1 MNNLINEEKNA
12 ECLNL
17 KDIRLKA
24 EKYNWLEKSE
34 KENSYV
40 FYKDNVKIHIIDLK
54 GLVTI
59 EVKLLNGISYKMCRS
74 NIKIDEISSFFGSSN
89 NYYSYN
95 DIINKTILCNYN
107 LSVKEKID
115 LFNKNDKSFLKQD
128 KDKNISKCATNKV
141 ISYNI
146 NNNNNNNNI
155 IKGKNIKCN
164 NMTNQNF
171 HLMQREPFGKVEKI
185 YTKRKEQNIFI
196 KTDKKED
203 ILLLHKNK
211 LLANIAN
218 EDVNNKI
225 CMDENVERMICRSKT
240 ILTLKEN
247 NKISRSPY
255 DITYKKYTSDK
266 FVYNDMGAHNVVEK
280 KKSNRKLKNFKKLK
294 KLKSTSYELL
304 YFYNKTNK
312 ICNNITLNIILNKIS
327 YFCFFNNFFSY
338 RTLYEYKY
346 IYIYNNKGKKE
357 LNKRTGKKLFNHSF
371 ERMFIN
377 MSKDN
382 TYDKCRRS
390 KKNIHNVICPY
401 NNIFNGINKKEVY
414 DNYGDNIY
422 PYNYST
428 RNPYRIFQ
436 IKKDKFVNHNLY
448 IKKKYYNNNNNNINK
463 KKNTSCRFYFTKY
476 NTNKYI
482 KNYTSNKYNIHNDPD
497 KKYSIY
503 HKKYRCNG
511 NNFLYKDL
519 NIFKETY
526 VHNDCDN
533 NINMCN
539 YFKTYEMNNA
549 QNTYNHLD
557 IQTFNDIK
565 REEYN
570 IYQPMYG
577 ITNNTYNNYH
587 TNKCNNMNNYIHKNS
602 NEYNSYDLNNNIYNT
617 STIDDNNLG
626 NYNIY
631 EIYCNNYYDK
641 RLTSVSCYMQ
651 RVHNKSYMNK
661 TANILNKKYNNL
673 LYSNEQMFNKSKNK
687 KEKIKRLM
695 YIENDMKKLYVNKGV
710 NNNFKYQ
717 YIYEELDRFNHISPS
732 SYKKKNQ
739 LQNVK
744 NEIYKKLSYLK
755 YFQHD
760 MNKNI
765 PRYYFFI
772 KHLLHDYCKKKLH
785 IWLKVMLVK
794 QKCGYCNEHFENI
807 DILENHLKYVKTHK
821 VFYCCQKPFPSLK
834 YLYIHLKR
842 KNHYG
847 YIYYY

>member
-1 MNNLINEEKNA
+1 
-12 ECLNL
+12 
-17 KDIRLKA
+17 
-24 EKYNWLEKSE
+24 
-34 KENSYV
+34 
-40 FYKDNVKIHIIDLK
+40 
-54 GLVTI
+54 
-59 EVKLLNGISYKMCRS
+59 
-74 NIKIDEISSFFGSSN
+74 
-89 NYYSYN
+89 
-95 DIINKTILCNYN
+95 
-107 LSVKEKID
+107 
-115 LFNKNDKSFLKQD
+115 
-128 KDKNISKCATNKV
+128 
-141 ISYNI
+141 
-146 NNNNNNNNI
+146 
-155 IKGKNIKCN
+155 
-164 NMTNQNF
+164 MTNQNF

-225 CMDENVERMICRSKT
+225 CIDENVERMICTSKT
-240 ILTLKEN
+240 ILSLKEN

-255 DITYKKYTSDK
+255 DITDKKYTSNK
-266 FVYNDMGAHNVVEK
+266 FVYNDMGVHNVVEK
-280 KKSNRKLKNFKKLK
+280 KKSNRKLKNSKKLNKLK

-312 ICNNITLNIILNKIS
+312 ICNNIILNKI
-327 YFCFFNNFFSY
+327 YYLCFFNNFFSY

-346 IYIYNNKGKKE
+346 IYIYNN
-357 LNKRTGKKLFNHSF
+357 
-371 ERMFIN
+371 
-377 MSKDN
+377 N

-401 NNIFNGINKKEVY
+401 NNISNGINKKEVY

-428 RNPYRIFQ
+428 RNPYRIYQ
-436 IKKDKFVNHNLY
+436 IKKDKFVTHNLY

-463 KKNTSCRFYFTKY
+463 KKNTSCRSYFTKY

-482 KNYTSNKYNIHNDPD
+482 KNYTTNKYNIHNEPD

-503 HKKYRCNG
+503 HKNYRCNG

-519 NIFKETY
+519 NIFKEKY
-526 VHNDCDN
+526 VHNGSDN

-539 YFKTYEMNNA
+539 YFKIYEMNNA
-549 QNTYNHLD
+549 ENTYNHLD

-577 ITNNTYNNYH
+577 IINNTYNNYH
-587 TNKCNNMNNYIHKNS
+587 TNKCNNMNNYIHKNI

-617 STIDDNNLG
+617 LTIDDNNLG
-626 NYNIY
+626 NHNIY
-631 EIYCNNYYDK
+631 EMFCNNSYDK

-651 RVHNKSYMNK
+651 R
-661 TANILNKKYNNL
+661 
-673 LYSNEQMFNKSKNK
+673 NK
-687 KEKIKRLM
+687 KEKIKRIM

-755 YFQHD
+755 NFQHD